1 MAMLR
6 QLWRGSLFTAS
17 QEAHSATISSCEE
30 NLLDCC
36 SDRLDCSLS
45 AGSYRSKSR
54 LQRRFGASDWQVE
67 EGLAFEM
74 MALSFPSCFAVAI
87 GLASTGAILGVFG
100 LALPASSRFEMT
112 GTWFLFVVAGY
123 VQWFVLVP
131 RFLVQRKRTA
141 QPQ

>member
-1 MAMLR
+1 MQLR
-6 QLWRGSLFTAS
+6 CYDSYGGDPSSLLRKKLIRLRSLVVKKIFWIAA
-17 QEAHSATISSCEE
+17 QIVWIAVCLLALIEA
-30 NLLDCC
+30 NQ
-36 SDRLDCSLS
+36 
-45 AGSYRSKSR
+45 GYR
-54 LQRRFGASDWQVE
+54 GASDWQVE

>member
-1 MAMLR
+1 VKKIFWIAAQIVWIAVCL
-6 QLWRGSLFTAS
+6 LALI
-17 QEAHSATISSCEE
+17 EA
-30 NLLDCC
+30 NQ
-36 SDRLDCSLS
+36 
-45 AGSYRSKSR
+45 GYR
-54 LQRRFGASDWQVE
+54 GASDWQVE

-123 VQWFVLVP
+123 VQWSVLVP

>member
-1 MAMLR
+1 VKKIFWIAAQIVWIAVCL
-6 QLWRGSLFTAS
+6 LALI
-17 QEAHSATISSCEE
+17 EA
-30 NLLDCC
+30 NQ
-36 SDRLDCSLS
+36 
-45 AGSYRSKSR
+45 GYR
-54 LQRRFGASDWQVE
+54 GASDWQVE